1 MIEYVI
7 IIFFIYLFVINLIT
21 NIETLECQDPY
32 RTIRNNNSKIAEKEL
47 DKIQKMNINKHILEN
62 VENMQGFIINDIEC
76 DLWPNE
82 NLFNKCAVVCT
93 RLKSVTSFSRVLL
106 SSELKT

>member
-7 IIFFIYLFVINLIT
+7 ILFFIYLFVINLIT
-21 NIETLECQDPY
+21 NIETFECQEQY
-32 RTIRNNNSKIAEKEL
+32 TTIINNNNKIAINEF
-47 DKIQKMNINKHILEN
+47 DKIQKMNINKSILQN

-82 NLFNKCAVVCT
+82 NLFDN
-93 RLKSVTSFSRVLL
+93 
-106 SSELKT
+106 